1 MPVNAIVWG
10 LFTALSV
17 SLNVPDRVPVEFG
30 RNRRLSTQLAPG
42 FNVAA
47 HVALETRNSLAPLML
62 QYRLISAPVPIL
74 VIVSATMD
82 AVFRAT

>member
-1 MPVNAIVWG
+1 M
-10 LFTALSV
+10 
-17 SLNVPDRVPVEFG
+17 
-30 RNRRLSTQLAPG
+30 STQLAPG